1 MMTVTKLLASAPRQL
16 SASPVS
22 PESSNPNLLKVHCLR
37 LMELT
42 QRTSAV
48 MKVSERHFDRLD
60 PVINVFRTFGRLNDV
75 VVTAKM
81 AIVPNSSF
89 ADSVHTQARD
99 SKSEMVIVPWASHF
113 VQFTGAP
120 STILQDEF
128 IKNVLE
134 KVESHVSV
142 MIDANLH
149 IDDES
154 PSEPSLSRSISTTS
168 LRNPFTKGS
177 NSEIEAAP
185 ILHLQEGYHVFLPY
199 FGGKD
204 DRIALLTV
212 LQLIRCPD
220 VRATIVKIRSIDD
233 IDEEPIASPA
243 AAHTNPSK
251 DEVRATEAIDT
262 TSTSSPFAAAVSSA
276 MSKVVHF
283 PRSLDAPGASAPVFP
298 DPEHNEDESQV
309 DAILGALPVD
319 RKSRLTVESVT
330 TSTPL
335 QYAVKR
341 AKKNIDSN
349 SSNYHLIVVG
359 RGIKFPR
366 RANQEAILHKDLR
379 DSVQNNDIMGKSC
392 LGDAGEAMLLGRVSG
407 GLLVVQSS
415 GGQDD

>member
-1 MMTVTKLLASAPRQL
+1 MIICLLSYPPSYQRKIDLWRRGEIDWDGNAIIRSDDTSSQDEKMSPNAPLVQKCMVVLNRMEDLPTMMTVTKLLASAPRQL
-16 SASPVS
+16 PSPPVS
-22 PESSNPNLLKVHCLR
+22 SESSNLNILKVHCLR

-60 PVINVFRTFGRLNDV
+60 PVINVFRTFGQLNDV

-81 AIVPNSSF
+81 AIVPDSSF
-89 ADSVHTQARD
+89 ADTVHTQARD

-149 IDDES
+149 IDDDS

-168 LRNPFTKGS
+168 LRHRFTKS
-177 NSEIEAAP
+177 STSEIEAAP

-220 VRATIVKIRSIDD
+220 VKATIVKIRSIDD

-243 AAHTNPSK
+243 AVHTTSSK
-251 DEVRATEAIDT
+251 DKAPVTEAIDT
-262 TSTSSPFAAAVSSA
+262 TSTSSPFAAAS
-276 MSKVVHF
+276 
-283 PRSLDAPGASAPVFP
+283 
-298 DPEHNEDESQV
+298 
-309 DAILGALPVD
+309 
-319 RKSRLTVESVT
+319 
-330 TSTPL
+330 
-335 QYAVKR
+335 
-341 AKKNIDSN
+341 
-349 SSNYHLIVVG
+349 SSN
-359 RGIKFPR
+359 
-366 RANQEAILHKDLR
+366 
-379 DSVQNNDIMGKSC
+379 
-392 LGDAGEAMLLGRVSG
+392 VS
-407 GLLVVQSS
+407 LPPSP
-415 GGQDD
+415 